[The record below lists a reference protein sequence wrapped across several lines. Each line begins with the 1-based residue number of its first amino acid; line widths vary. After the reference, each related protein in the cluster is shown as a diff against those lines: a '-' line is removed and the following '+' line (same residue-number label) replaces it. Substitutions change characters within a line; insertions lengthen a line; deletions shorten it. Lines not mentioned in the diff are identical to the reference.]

1 MRCYGWKLK
10 VDIFRTEIR
19 KTCLRMNVISHWNII
34 LRGTVDI
41 LSLDILE
48 SVILAHTL
56 VHVEVVMNLLQESA
70 WWIGKII
77 GR

>member
-56 VHVEVVMNLLQESA
+56 VHLEVVMNLLQESA